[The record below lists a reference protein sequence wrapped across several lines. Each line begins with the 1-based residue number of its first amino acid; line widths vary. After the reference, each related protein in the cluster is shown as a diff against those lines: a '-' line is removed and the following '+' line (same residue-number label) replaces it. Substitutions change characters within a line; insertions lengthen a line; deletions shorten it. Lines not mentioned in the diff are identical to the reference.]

1 MKDLLVV
8 CVTYLFDIDKDE
20 EITFR
25 VILKVIIKILIFILT
40 VFLGIWLLQ
49 KNKTSVNN

>member
-8 CVTYLFDIDKDE
+8 CVEYLFDIDKDE
-20 EITFR
+20 EITFKL
-25 VILKVIIKILIFILT
+25 ILKVIIKISIFILI

-49 KNKTSVNN
+49 KIKHL